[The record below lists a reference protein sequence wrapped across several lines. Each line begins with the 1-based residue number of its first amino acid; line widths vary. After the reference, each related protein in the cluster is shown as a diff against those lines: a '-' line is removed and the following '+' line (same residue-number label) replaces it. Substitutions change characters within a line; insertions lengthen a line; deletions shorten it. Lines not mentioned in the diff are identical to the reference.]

1 MRGKNIPTGPMP
13 EGGTHSSFNNYII
26 PGTVSIQSNLYL
38 EVTFE
43 KKKKWPYK
51 TGDLLKGDQFI

>member
-1 MRGKNIPTGPMP
+1 MP